1 MGKGGKGHHRGE
13 LSPERENPVTQV
25 GPFVEA
31 QYQAL
36 SHLGDY
42 GCRFSLALRCVPNPA
57 RLHSL
62 KARVIRQ
69 VDNTRMVSSAG
80 TT

>member
-1 MGKGGKGHHRGE
+1 MGKGGRGHHRGE
-13 LSPERENPVTQV
+13 LSPERENPVTQE

-31 QYQAL
+31 QYQTH
-36 SHLGDY
+36 SHLGNY
-42 GCRFSLALRCVPNPA
+42 GCRFSLALSCMPNPA
-57 RLHSL
+57 RSHSP